1 MPDTENPIQEAN
13 KENIMQQF
21 KMFIGGEWVAAL
33 SGKTYRAINPATEEE
48 VAEIPLGDKADVD
61 KAVEAAKQAFPVWS
75 QKPQA
80 ERSRILGQLAALQ
93 REFVQELTKWEILDH
108 GTPVKLARMQSMF
121 SAMNIE
127 YCAEAA
133 RALMGSVPQ
142 PAPGSMTCVVREPI
156 GVAAIIIPWNS
167 PILMLTSKMG
177 ACLAAGNTCVI
188 KPSAID
194 SLVTLKYME
203 LISQL
208 DIPPGT
214 VNVVT
219 GPGGT
224 VGEAL
229 AAHPDVNFISFT
241 GSSETGKTIM
251 KTASETL
258 KRAQMELGGKNPFI
272 VLEDADIDKIV
283 PMAAGSTCHNTGMV
297 CASPGRF
304 YIHESIHDEFVEKYI
319 AEVNKV
325 VVGDPNDEK
334 TDMGPVVSAEHRD
347 RVEGYIQKG
356 IEEGAK
362 LLLGGKRPT
371 QPPLDKG
378 YYILPAVFTEVKPGT
393 TLFREEIFGP
403 VACFMKFSTD
413 EEVIASA
420 NDNVYGLS
428 AGVYS
433 RDVGRAYKIASR
445 INAGAVGV
453 NGGRTLTPET
463 PWGGFKE
470 SGFGKENSLYGL
482 EEYTQLKVV
491 AVQF

>member
-1 MPDTENPIQEAN
+1 
-13 KENIMQQF
+13 MQKF
-21 KMFIGGEWVAAL
+21 KMYIGGKWADAV
-33 SGKTYRAINPATEEE
+33 SGKTYRAINPAIEEE
-48 VAEIPLGDKADVD
+48 VAEIPLGGKEDVD
-61 KAVEAAKQAFPVWS
+61 KAVAAAKQAFPAWS

-80 ERSRILGQLAALQ
+80 ERSRILEKLAVLQ
-93 REFVQELTKWEILDH
+93 RENAEELTKWEILDH

-121 SAMNIE
+121 SSMNIE
-127 YCAEAA
+127 YCAQAA
-133 RALMGSVPQ
+133 RALMGSAP
-142 PAPGSMTCVVREPI
+142 PASPNAMTCVVREPI

-177 ACLAAGNTCVI
+177 ACLATGNTCVI

-194 SLVTLKYME
+194 SLVTLKYAE
-203 LISQL
+203 IISKL
-208 DIPPGT
+208 DLPPGT

-229 AAHPDVNFISFT
+229 AGHPDVGVISFT
-241 GSSETGKTIM
+241 GSSETGKAIM
-251 KTASETL
+251 KTASSTL

-272 VLEDADIDKIV
+272 VLEDADIDRIM
-283 PMAAGSTCHNTGMV
+283 PMAAGSICHNTGMV

-304 YIHESIHDEFVEKYI
+304 YIHEKIHDIFVEKFVT
-319 AEVNKV
+319 ALKKV

-334 TDMGPVVSAEHRD
+334 TVMGPVVSAEHRD
-347 RVEGYIQKG
+347 RVEGYIKKG

-362 LLLGGKRPT
+362 LIFGGKRPT
-371 QPPLDKG
+371 KPPLDKG
-378 YYILPAVFTEVKPGT
+378 YYILPTVFTDVKPGT

-403 VACFMKFSTD
+403 VACFMKFSSD

-433 RDVGRAYKIASR
+433 RDVGRAYRIACR

-470 SGFGKENSLYGL
+470 SGFGKENSMYGL

-491 AVQF
+491 AVDFS

>member
-1 MPDTENPIQEAN
+1 M
-13 KENIMQQF
+13 
-21 KMFIGGEWVAAL
+21 
-33 SGKTYRAINPATEEE
+33 
-48 VAEIPLGDKADVD
+48 
-61 KAVEAAKQAFPVWS
+61 
-75 QKPQA
+75 
-80 ERSRILGQLAALQ
+80 ERSRILEKLAVLQ
-93 REFVQELTKWEILDH
+93 RENAEELTKWEILDH

-121 SAMNIE
+121 SSMNIE
-127 YCAEAA
+127 YCAQTA
-133 RALMGSVPQ
+133 RALMGSAP
-142 PAPGSMTCVVREPI
+142 PATPNAMTCVQREPI

-177 ACLAAGNTCVI
+177 ACLATGNTCVI

-194 SLVTLKYME
+194 SLVTLKYAE
-203 LISQL
+203 IISQL
-208 DIPPGT
+208 DLPPGT

-229 AAHPDVNFISFT
+229 AAHPDVGFISFT

-251 KTASETL
+251 KTASSTL
-258 KRAQMELGGKNPFI
+258 KRAQMELGGKNPII
-272 VLEDADIDKIV
+272 VLEDADIDRIM
-283 PMAAGSTCHNTGMV
+283 PMAAGSICHNTGMV

-304 YIHESIHDEFVEKYI
+304 YIHEKIHDVFVEKFI
-319 AEVNKV
+319 AALKKV

-347 RVEGYIQKG
+347 RVEGYIKKG

-362 LLLGGKRPT
+362 LILGGKRPT
-371 QPPLDKG
+371 KPPLDRG
-378 YYILPAVFTEVKPGT
+378 YYILPTVFTDVKPGT

-403 VACFMKFSTD
+403 VACFMKFSSD

-428 AGVYS
+428 ASVYS
-433 RDVGRAYKIASR
+433 RDVGHAYRIASR
-445 INAGAVGV
+445 IRAGAVGV
-453 NGGRTLTPET
+453 NGGRTLMPET

-491 AVQF
+491 AVDFS

>member
-1 MPDTENPIQEAN
+1 
-13 KENIMQQF
+13 MQKFQ
-21 KMFIGGEWVAAL
+21 MYIGGKWLDAV

-48 VAEIPLGDKADVD
+48 VAEIPLGGKEDVD
-61 KAVEAAKQAFPVWS
+61 KAVAAAKQAFPAWS
-75 QKPQA
+75 AKPQM
-80 ERSRILGQLAALQ
+80 ERSKILMQLVELQ
-93 REFVQELTKWEILDH
+93 HKFADELTKWEILDH
-108 GTPVKLARMQSMF
+108 GTPVKLARMQSMH
-121 SAMNIE
+121 SSGNIE

-133 RALMGSVPQ
+133 RALMGT
-142 PAPGSMTCVVREPI
+142 APPPTPDSMTRVQREPI

-177 ACLAAGNTCVI
+177 ACLATGNTCVI

-203 LISQL
+203 IIEKL
-208 DIPPGT
+208 DLPPGT

-224 VGEAL
+224 VGDAL
-229 AAHPDVNFISFT
+229 ATHPDVGFISFT
-241 GSSETGKTIM
+241 GGSDTGKTIM
-251 KTASETL
+251 AAGSGTL
-258 KRAQMELGGKNPFI
+258 KRMQMELGGKNPFI
-272 VLEDADIDKIV
+272 VLEDADIDKII
-283 PMAAGSTCHNTGMV
+283 PMAAGSICHNTGMV

-304 YIHESIHDEFVEKYI
+304 YIHEKIHDEFVAKFVAAVQKI
-319 AEVNKV
+319 

-347 RVEGYIQKG
+347 RVEGYIKKG

-378 YYILPAVFTEVKPGT
+378 YYIMPTVFTDIKPGT

-413 EEVIASA
+413 EEVLASA
-420 NDNVYGLS
+420 NDNIYGLTAS
-428 AGVYS
+428 VFS
-433 RDVGRAYKIASR
+433 RDTGRAYRIASR
-445 INAGAVGV
+445 INAGVVSV
-453 NGGRTLTPET
+453 NGGRAMMAET

-470 SGFGKENSLYGL
+470 SGFGKENSMYGL
-482 EEYTQLKVV
+482 EEYTQLKVISV
-491 AVQF
+491 DMSDPAKGPFMPGSRRG

>member
-1 MPDTENPIQEAN
+1 MAKSEIQ
-13 KENIMQQF
+13 KF
-21 KMFIGGEWVAAL
+21 KMYIGGEWVDAD

-61 KAVEAAKQAFPVWS
+61 KAVVAARKAFPAWS
-75 QKPQA
+75 KIPQA
-80 ERSRILGQLAALQ
+80 ERSRKLEQLAILQ
-93 REFVQELTKWEILDH
+93 RESVAELTRWDILDH
-108 GTPVKLARMQSMF
+108 GTPVKMARMQNMF
-121 SAMNIE
+121 SSMNIE
-127 YCAEAA
+127 YCAQAA
-133 RALMGSVPQ
+133 RALMGSTP
-142 PAPGSMTCVVREPI
+142 PPSPTTMTCIQREPI

-177 ACLAAGNTCVI
+177 ACLATGNTCVI

-194 SLVTLKYME
+194 SLVTLKYAE
-203 LISQL
+203 IISRL
-208 DIPPGT
+208 DLPPGT

-229 AAHPDVNFISFT
+229 AAHPGVGFISFT
-241 GSSETGKTIM
+241 GSSETGKAIM
-251 KTASETL
+251 KSASGTL

-272 VLEDADIDKIV
+272 VLEDADIDRVV

-304 YIHESIHDEFVEKYI
+304 YIHEKIHDEFVEKYI
-319 AEVNKV
+319 AAVKKV

-347 RVEGYIQKG
+347 RVEGYIRKG
-356 IEEGAK
+356 VEEGAK
-362 LLLGGKRPT
+362 LVLGGKRPT

-378 YYILPAVFTEVKPGT
+378 YYVMPTVFTDVKSGT
-393 TLFREEIFGP
+393 TLFQEEIFGP
-403 VACFMKFSTD
+403 VACFIKFSSD

-420 NDNVYGLS
+420 NDNIYGLVAS
-428 AGVYS
+428 VYT
-433 RDVGRAYKIASR
+433 RDVARGYRVASR
-445 INAGAVGV
+445 IEAGCVGV
-453 NGGRTLTPET
+453 NGGRLLSPET

-470 SGFGKENSLYGL
+470 SGFGKENSVYGL
-482 EEYTQLKVV
+482 EEYTQLKLISLELS
-491 AVQF
+491 

>member
-1 MPDTENPIQEAN
+1 VQKFQMY
-13 KENIMQQF
+13 
-21 KMFIGGEWVAAL
+21 IGGKWVNAV
-33 SGKTYRAINPATEEE
+33 SGETYRAVNPTTEEA

-61 KAVEAAKQAFPVWS
+61 KAVAAAKKAFPIWS
-75 QKPQA
+75 KMPQS
-80 ERSRILGQLAALQ
+80 ERSKKLEQLAVLQ
-93 REFVQELTKWEILDH
+93 REFAAELTKWEILDH
-108 GTPVKLARMQSMF
+108 GTPVKMARMQSMF
-121 SAMNIE
+121 SSMNIE
-127 YCAEAA
+127 YCAQAA
-133 RALMGSVPQ
+133 RALMGSVP
-142 PAPGSMTCVVREPI
+142 PASPSSLTCIVREPI

-177 ACLAAGNTCVI
+177 ACLATGNTCVI

-194 SLVTLKYME
+194 SLVTLKYAE
-203 LISQL
+203 IIEKL
-208 DIPPGT
+208 DLPPGT

-241 GSSETGKTIM
+241 GSSETGKAIM
-251 KTASETL
+251 KIGSNTL

-272 VLEDADIDKIV
+272 VCEDADIDKIV
-283 PMAAGSTCHNTGMV
+283 PVAAGSTCHNTGMV

-304 YIHESIHDEFVEKYI
+304 YIQEKIHGEFVEKYI
-319 AEVNKV
+319 SAVKKV

-347 RVEGYIQKG
+347 RVEAFIQKG

-371 QPPLDKG
+371 QPPLNKG
-378 YYILPAVFTEVKPGT
+378 YYILPTVFTDVKPGT

-403 VACFMKFSTD
+403 VACFMKFRTD
-413 EEVIASA
+413 EEVITSA
-420 NDNVYGLS
+420 NDNVYGLTAS
-428 AGVYS
+428 VFS
-433 RDVGRAYKIASR
+433 RDVARAYRIGSR
-445 INAGAVGV
+445 INAGGVGI
-453 NGGRTLTPET
+453 NGGRVLTPET

-470 SGFGKENSLYGL
+470 SGFGKENSVYGL
-482 EEYTQLKVV
+482 EEYTQLKVI
-491 AVQF
+491 AIEMG